1 MNASISNPLSLLNQG
16 SSIGK
21 KGQLAPISFT
31 NKSVDLKDSD
41 ENKNSESMKFNT
53 SNYSDIYSEVKNSP
67 ESKVTTSF
75 DKKFGYDSR
84 EKNEKKEDNKNPDK
98 NNYFFK
104 TDDKSNKEFDDQFNE
119 IILEE
124 LENDNKINFKQ
135 GFTNIDDLEDSK
147 KSMTQSNSNAVS
159 NGYDNSVSNYKM
171 DDFDHIEA
179 AEAP

>member
-84 EKNEKKEDNKNPDK
+84 EKNEKK
-98 NNYFFK
+98 
-104 TDDKSNKEFDDQFNE
+104 
-119 IILEE
+119 
-124 LENDNKINFKQ
+124 
-135 GFTNIDDLEDSK
+135 
-147 KSMTQSNSNAVS
+147 
-159 NGYDNSVSNYKM
+159 
-171 DDFDHIEA
+171 
-179 AEAP
+179 